1 MTAVSMKKQ
10 FNTTVELIRF
20 PYPRLFYGSED
31 RTLSNV
37 VLRFGI
43 GFFVPFCVLVVKLV
57 QEKRV
62 GTKEILRR
70 AGLSDVSYWL
80 GHFLETGFVISCAIL
95 LMFVPLFVL
104 HNDHDMAFLEHV
116 NPSLF
121 MALLLLFGTLTILH
135 AMLLSIFL
143 WGPGVAF
150 AAAVVYWFVL
160 GLFPYGLLQNMFGLG
175 YYLVPRTSKLVSAL
189 SPVMYLHWCFRV
201 IERFEKYGAWL
212 TWKNTFDSATTLD
225 NVSVGELSLLSLSS
239 ALVMVGLI
247 WYLDNIVPWGY
258 GVPKPFYFF
267 FSPDYWSPYR
277 KWNIRNAALNLDPR
291 YFEQDPKG
299 AEPVVQLV
307 DLSAAGKDGSDI
319 KNVSLTIY
327 NKQITVILGP
337 QGCGYSTIL
346 DIITGMQLPTSGEAY
361 VCNYDAAGISGRSW
375 DYFSV
380 CPDESALFDDL
391 TVEEQLLFF
400 SFTPLLI
407 FDEPT
412 RLMDPKGRHEV
423 WEVLARI
430 SRRSSVLVTTQSIEE
445 ADVLADRLIVMRKGR
460 VVCAASPTWL
470 KTNFDSGF
478 FLRFTKLANFRRFDC
493 CYTFPNEEDFGVF
506 VLEQPAKS
514 QPNVLAELDSVK
526 QLCTARSAKAG
537 MFSVLLALLRKR
549 AFIWTRVWWTKPLS
563 VGIPVASMVLLAL
576 CERHFLPRHS
586 SLAASSFTYMPER
599 LFDVSY
605 GFIEADNASKKF
617 ANTVLLPHM
626 SERSVRVFSPTTT
639 FVERELLFWAQQ
651 SIRAYV
657 YEYQYGASI
666 FGDNSALLSLNMFNT
681 ALLRNIT
688 GQKGSTITLVNSPF
702 VDKQHLDTEKF
713 ESLYGRIMLE
723 PGLNRLGHETDLF
736 ATRNLITRVL
746 YSFFVSLAMSF
757 YAASHVFAPMAE
769 WSSGLKHLQLMT
781 GMSGG
786 VYWLGHFLFDMLT
799 ALSSSLLLMFIIF
812 LSHME
817 IPISYHRI
825 VGSLGVEILQ
835 VLVQEEPTVT
845 NSPGLFIWGLVFRW
859 FPTYALVRGVIKVIL
874 LSRLNAICI
883 TGGKLLEEACQ
894 NAVLAVDKRITRCCE
909 ARADNQTAR
918 LLYPLE
924 PFYETGFYEA
934 VSMVVEGF
942 LYMTILSLVDS
953 QVYYSLRWYAA
964 RRFHG
969 DEEPDEPLEQ
979 QRGPR
984 LVAMSMDPE
993 VEREVNLVNQVC
1005 RTKAFKD
1012 VAMVIRNMQK
1022 SIGFVA
1028 QVKILDGVSLLLNRG
1043 ECIGLVGI
1051 NSSGK
1056 STLLETLVGLQVPTG
1071 GGAHTAALSLGMDLR
1086 AWLQGIGYTPDGI
1099 YEADMPAL
1107 TVGELLDLMARLR
1120 GVLWRRQAILGALSL
1135 VGRLREDR
1143 MINKCSHGEMK
1154 MLLIVAA
1161 VIGVPPVLL
1170 VDEPYSDVEPLCRND
1185 IIRMLQVL
1193 KGAQA
1198 MSIIMTSHRMSH
1210 CEVLCDRVAV
1220 MEAGKIE
1227 ALGDALQM
1235 NQKYG
1240 RSYMVTLR
1248 LPPEKRFDFYF
1259 QRCLV
1264 DLMQEEFHQCNFC
1277 YNYKGM
1283 MCFTVGKTYTSWSEL
1298 FTKMVVFRSNQE
1310 LPEFSVCDITLENI
1324 FVGLARRQ
1332 ILITGVRPHNLMNG
1346 GGLSGLPSRVGT
1358 PRNRPY
1364 SPLQ

>member
-1 MTAVSMKKQ
+1 
-10 FNTTVELIRF
+10 
-20 PYPRLFYGSED
+20 
-31 RTLSNV
+31 
-37 VLRFGI
+37 
-43 GFFVPFCVLVVKLV
+43 
-57 QEKRV
+57 
-62 GTKEILRR
+62 
-70 AGLSDVSYWL
+70 
-80 GHFLETGFVISCAIL
+80 
-95 LMFVPLFVL
+95 
-104 HNDHDMAFLEHV
+104 
-116 NPSLF
+116 
-121 MALLLLFGTLTILH
+121 
-135 AMLLSIFL
+135 
-143 WGPGVAF
+143 
-150 AAAVVYWFVL
+150 
-160 GLFPYGLLQNMFGLG
+160 
-175 YYLVPRTSKLVSAL
+175 
-189 SPVMYLHWCFRV
+189 
-201 IERFEKYGAWL
+201 
-212 TWKNTFDSATTLD
+212 
-225 NVSVGELSLLSLSS
+225 
-239 ALVMVGLI
+239 MVGLI

-400 SFTPLLI
+400 SFLHQVAWSDAEHIVGVVLRTMNIEQYKDTLVSQLSPHLQRVLCVAITMCAMQQTPLLI

-478 FLRFTKLANFRRFDC
+478 FLRFTKLANFRDSDVKKVVQYHMGAVEPKRVTKLEMVFNLNDSLQHASRMARMLHYLEKRRMVLGIAFMSISSC
-493 CYTFPNEEDFGVF
+493 TLEDVYISMVTANELKPKSGAGDTRAATPQVQNVDAAKEKQGAP
-506 VLEQPAKS
+506 EIKHRQPGPYAIGFRLYLLINIDAVANNIRKRLKRVRDVGTNTKIIWTPGHTGLDS
-514 QPNVLAELDSVK
+514 GTAAAQAELDSVK

-666 FGDNSALLSLNMFNT
+666 FGDNRAFVWFNGQCPYSALLSLNMFNT

-817 IPISYHRI
+817 IPISYHLAILALFVANAFSSMPLTYLFSGLFRNPTWAFSFLALGLFLAGI

-924 PFYETGFYEA
+924 PFYESGFYEA

-1277 YNYKGM
+1277 YNYKG
-1283 MCFTVGKTYTSWSEL
+1283 
-1298 FTKMVVFRSNQE
+1298 QE
-1310 LPEFSVCDITLENI
+1310 P
-1324 FVGLARRQ
+1324 
-1332 ILITGVRPHNLMNG
+1332 
-1346 GGLSGLPSRVGT
+1346 
-1358 PRNRPY
+1358 
-1364 SPLQ
+1364 